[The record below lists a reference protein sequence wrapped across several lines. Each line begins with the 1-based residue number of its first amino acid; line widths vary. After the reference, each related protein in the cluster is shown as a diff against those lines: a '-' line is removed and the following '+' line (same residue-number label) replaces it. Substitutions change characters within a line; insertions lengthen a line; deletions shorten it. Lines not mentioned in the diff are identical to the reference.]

1 MTSASIDWAR
11 LGLDTS
17 VTLRLLTGVP
27 EDQAEAARLLVA
39 TAAQPIAVSDL
50 VVSETYFALRHHY
63 AVPQAEAVAA
73 IAALLDDPRIR
84 GAGSAR
90 AVLRALPLDGGTAP
104 RPGLIDRLIH
114 ADYGRD
120 DVALATLDR
129 DLGRLEGVR
138 LMTGNS
144 AG

>member
-1 MTSASIDWAR
+1 MSTHWTG

-17 VTLRLLTGVP
+17 VTLRLLTGAP
-27 EDQAEAARLLVA
+27 DDQAEAARLLVT

-63 AVPQAEAVAA
+63 AVPHTEAVAA
-73 IAALLDDPRIR
+73 IAALLGDPRIR
-84 GAGSAR
+84 GTGSAH
-90 AVLRALPLDGGTAP
+90 AVLRALPSEGGTPP

-114 ADYGRD
+114 ADYGSH
-120 DVALATLDR
+120 DVAVATFDR
-129 DLGRLEGVR
+129 DLGRLDGVR
-138 LMTGNS
+138 LMTGKP